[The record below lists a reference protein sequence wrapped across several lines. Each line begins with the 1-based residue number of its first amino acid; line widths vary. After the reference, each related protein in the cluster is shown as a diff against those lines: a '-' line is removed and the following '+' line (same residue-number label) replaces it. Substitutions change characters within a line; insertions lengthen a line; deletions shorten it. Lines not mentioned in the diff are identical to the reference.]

1 MQALSQLDAIANE
14 GLQAVEAEL
23 TTMAW
28 ARNQQIWLRL
38 DQPHDTRMHCEIV
51 DNHGEPLLMSNQEL
65 YSVMV
70 QINWTLKSQALANMQ
85 VQWRPKS
92 AGKWHPF
99 QWEAIL
105 HCPTAEGQRAV
116 PSSVSRTGDC
126 MHVWLAGRADLL
138 RLFQRT
144 LFRQADP
151 VPGDAVRF
159 LYTLLNTPPCERR
172 YA

>member
-1 MQALSQLDAIANE
+1 
-14 GLQAVEAEL
+14 
-23 TTMAW
+23 
-28 ARNQQIWLRL
+28 
-38 DQPHDTRMHCEIV
+38 
-51 DNHGEPLLMSNQEL
+51 MSNQEL

-99 QWEAIL
+99 RWEAIL
-105 HCPTAEGQRAV
+105 HCPTAEGHKAV

-144 LFRQADP
+144 LFRQADL